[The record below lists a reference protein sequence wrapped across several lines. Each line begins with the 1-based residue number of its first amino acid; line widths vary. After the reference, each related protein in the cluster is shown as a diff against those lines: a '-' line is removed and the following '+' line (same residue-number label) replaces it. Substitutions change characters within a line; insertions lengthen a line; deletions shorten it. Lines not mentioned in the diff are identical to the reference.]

1 MESTKIKPN
10 NNKSRSKRHHL
21 FQCFKPDDVVDPPPR
36 RKAKNSD
43 PLLSYIALAEKHG
56 IVLPTVLS
64 SALMAAKGGGDGSAS
79 RRRKIGKER
88 SLRIRQVLI
97 SALNHTSLGKKI
109 INRSKTKKNTWS
121 RSRMSKLGGEADHN
135 TSNTNPKV
143 PYGTYSSNPS
153 KKYGNNSYTSSSHC
167 SPPFTPST
175 LSSSTFSS
183 NSQGTQV
190 LGSSFVLYPN
200 PMNGIGVKQD
210 VKESRKG
217 CFGSNIGLYLLFFY

>member
-97 SALNHTSLGKKI
+97 SALNHTSLESGKI
-109 INRSKTKKNTWS
+109 Y
-121 RSRMSKLGGEADHN
+121 H
-135 TSNTNPKV
+135 
-143 PYGTYSSNPS
+143 
-153 KKYGNNSYTSSSHC
+153 
-167 SPPFTPST
+167 
-175 LSSSTFSS
+175 
-183 NSQGTQV
+183 
-190 LGSSFVLYPN
+190 
-200 PMNGIGVKQD
+200 
-210 VKESRKG
+210 
-217 CFGSNIGLYLLFFY
+217 